1 MSTVKELIA
10 QLRKLQIDNARAER
24 DLLDKIERLQ
34 ERETKVKENTT
45 AERDVNGRTIQVG
58 DEVRILT
65 AGIIRAK
72 EGIVT
77 ELHKKQASVRTE
89 SGAHVR
95 RAFHNL
101 RITKKKQEE

>member
-1 MSTVKELIA
+1 MSTVQELIA
-10 QLRKLQIDNARAER
+10 QLKKLQIDNAKAER
-24 DLLDKIERLQ
+24 DLLDKIEKLQ
-34 ERETKVKENTT
+34 EREIKTKESTTT
-45 AERDVNGRTIQVG
+45 AKDANGRTIQVG

-65 AGIIRAK
+65 AGINRSK

-77 ELHKKQASVRTE
+77 ELHKKQASVRTP

-101 RITKKKQEE
+101 RITKKEQEG